1 MVGDQQSGVGGGAE
15 GRMSAVRGWRPVS
28 HSEVLG
34 ICASSDGGG
43 TIMTFKPQPPGS
55 LPAASSFALGHFL
68 FIRGSF
74 ILLQG
79 STAHTQYRNTLPLL
93 EPAIRSQR

>member
-1 MVGDQQSGVGGGAE
+1 MGDQPSAVGGGAE

-34 ICASSDGGG
+34 ICASPDGGG
-43 TIMTFKPQPPGS
+43 TITAFKPQPPGP
-55 LPAASSFALGHFL
+55 LPAASPFALGHFL

-74 ILLQG
+74 VLQG